1 MNGDIE
7 GARFFV
13 SCLKAGMT
21 ITTAVE
27 TGRFRAKGM
36 LKDCLEY
43 VQRKIKSGVA
53 ATTAFADFAK
63 ITQDTNMKQFCKAVF
78 EYTEYGVPIKAEAYL
93 T

>member
-1 MNGDIE
+1 MTGNIK

-27 TGRFRAKGM
+27 TAYFRAEGT

-43 VQRKIKSGVA
+43 VRRKAKTGVA
-53 ATTAFADFAK
+53 AATAFADFAK
-63 ITQDTNMKQFCKAVF
+63 ITQDVNMKRFCKAVF
-78 EYTEYGVPIKAEAYL
+78 EYAEYGIPIKAEAYL